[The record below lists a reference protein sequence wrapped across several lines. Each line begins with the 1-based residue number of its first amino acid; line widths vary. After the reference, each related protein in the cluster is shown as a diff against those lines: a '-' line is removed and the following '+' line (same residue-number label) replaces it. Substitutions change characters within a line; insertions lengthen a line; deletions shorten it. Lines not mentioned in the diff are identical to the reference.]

1 MSTTVRDDHSRGT
14 SNFTR
19 RLSFVDC
26 STVAR
31 RWGPFWA
38 TEATEIGRLTSK
50 FWAAVLKGT
59 WWQTIKLGGSIVGHT
74 VIHCALTK
82 GNRSAR
88 SWNCMELFLAT
99 LRLMTRKTLISISG
113 KNLEVWL
120 ATFLRLFV
128 VKETWPLQ
136 FKTHNLLSVSLQSLI
151 QNLIWGVGFW
161 LCPKCGFQISRR
173 LGTNLSANE
182 FLLYWWTE
190 CQASYTG
197 WSLWL
202 HSLQVL
208 IGLKTSGMVCSCSS
222 PHVEHYLIDPWPTGW
237 WFIPTGRRETER
249 FPQDSL

>member
-38 TEATEIGRLTSK
+38 TEATEIGWLTSK

-74 VIHCALTK
+74 VIHCVLTK
-82 GNRSAR
+82 GNRPAR

-136 FKTHNLLSVSLQSLI
+136 SRPTICWVFLFNLWFKIWFGVSAFDFVQNVVFRFLDAWAPIFPPMSFYCIGGQSVKQAT
-151 QNLIWGVGFW
+151 QAGVCGCIPCRCW
-161 LCPKCGFQISRR
+161 L
-173 LGTNLSANE
+173 
-182 FLLYWWTE
+182 
-190 CQASYTG
+190 
-197 WSLWL
+197 
-202 HSLQVL
+202 V
-208 IGLKTSGMVCSCSS
+208 
-222 PHVEHYLIDPWPTGW
+222 
-237 WFIPTGRRETER
+237 
-249 FPQDSL
+249 